1 MMKKLWFQVHWLL
14 GITAGVVLALMG
26 VTGALLSFEEDL
38 LRWMNPGVMTVT
50 PRAEKPL
57 PPHELVAR
65 VQAAFPEKRLTGLNL
80 SADPRDAV
88 RVGFAASSSSQS
100 GQSRPASQRGGRRTE
115 WRYVDPYT
123 GGVLGEPR
131 GQAFF
136 RFTTELHR
144 WLALGDTG
152 KAITGA
158 STIALV
164 VLCLSGLYL
173 RWPRKILDWRTWL
186 TFNPA
191 IKGRAFLWRLH
202 SVTGTW
208 VLLFYLLAGLT
219 GLFWSY
225 DWYRNGLYALTGASP
240 PNREGTLLETPVT
253 SAPDLAAVWMSF
265 LQATNGFGSANI
277 TLPDKPTHALEIR
290 YLDADPPH
298 ERAFN
303 QLVLHP
309 VSGTILRHD
318 RYAERPLGVKF
329 MNSIF
334 VLHSGSFFGL
344 AGLVLMMI
352 ASLLMPLFAITGWQL
367 YLGRRAKKRASKQ
380 RAPLPVSLSSPQG
393 SPLSQE
399 EREPTL

>member
-1 MMKKLWFQVHWLL
+1 M
-14 GITAGVVLALMG
+14 
-26 VTGALLSFEEDL
+26 
-38 LRWMNPGVMTVT
+38 
-50 PRAEKPL
+50 
-57 PPHELVAR
+57 
-65 VQAAFPEKRLTGLNL
+65 
-80 SADPRDAV
+80 
-88 RVGFAASSSSQS
+88 
-100 GQSRPASQRGGRRTE
+100 
-115 WRYVDPYT
+115 
-123 GGVLGEPR
+123 
-131 GQAFF
+131 
-136 RFTTELHR
+136 TELHR

-173 RWPRKILDWRTWL
+173 RWPRKMLDWRTWL
-186 TFNPA
+186 TFSVA
-191 IKGRAFLWRLH
+191 LKGRAFLWRLH

-208 VLLFYLLAGLT
+208 VLLFYLLTGLT

-225 DWYRNGLYALTGASP
+225 DWYRNGLYTLTGTSP
-240 PNREGTLLETPVT
+240 PNREGTALDTPAT
-253 SAPDLAAVWMSF
+253 SAPDIAAVWASF
-265 LQATNGFGSANI
+265 LHATDGFSTANI
-277 TLPDKPTHALEIR
+277 TLPEKLTHALEIR

-309 VSGTILRHD
+309 VSGAVLRHD

-334 VLHSGSFFGL
+334 VLHSGSFLGL

-367 YLGRRAKKRASKQ
+367 YLGRRAKKRAYKQ
-380 RAPLPVSLSSPQG
+380 KSSLPVSLDSPQD